1 MIKTAMVLINLI
13 VAALFFT
20 VLYSAANIDVSV
32 NVDTRGIEGFA
43 LENNTLKVSV
53 PVEIRNDGLYPIE
66 DVRIGFNITNGTQVI
81 YGDNFRIEKIDS
93 LQDYSDVFVVSID
106 LGEMY
111 RKLGEYYLFHPGV
124 FRLNIN
130 VSARYWILADFNA
143 HYSRNISWQPLIHT
157 YRIYR
162 DEITFD
168 GKEIVVPYFISKIP
182 VKVDARMHVVV
193 RDNLGILGKGEDRVV
208 FDRKANL
215 KIGITRSIDYLLNR
229 EEDWRISIGIEVN
242 GLDVVREIRYH
253 WVPPISNLGIMNS
266 VQDGKPV
273 VCLVFRNN
281 ANAPLHF
288 TVEKRIIH
296 DGVENYTVENITL
309 EPGEYARIVLFD
321 LLPGHYQVYV
331 NIILDDYGMEK
342 SVSYEVEV

>member
-1 MIKTAMVLINLI
+1 MIKTVMVLINLI
-13 VAALFFT
+13 VAVLFFT

-32 NVDTRGIEGFA
+32 NVDTRGIDGFV
-43 LENNTLKVSV
+43 LENNSLKVSI
-53 PVEIRNDGLYPIE
+53 PVDIKNDGLYPIE
-66 DVRIGFNITNGTQVI
+66 NVHIGFNITNGSQVI
-81 YGDNFRIEKIDS
+81 YGDQFRIRRIDS
-93 LQDYSDVFVVSID
+93 LHEYNDVFVVSINLLD
-106 LGEMY
+106 MY
-111 RKLGEYYLFHPGV
+111 QRLGEYYLFHQGV

-143 HYSRNISWQPLIHT
+143 VYSRNISWQPLIHT

-168 GKEIVVPYFISKIP
+168 GEEIIVPYFISKLP
-182 VKVDARMHVVV
+182 VHVNATMDVV
-193 RDNLGILGKGEDRVV
+193 IRDNLGVLGKGTEKVV
-208 FDRKANL
+208 FDRKAYM
-215 KIGITRSIDYLLNR
+215 KIRTTRSLDYLIDR
-229 EEDWRISIGIEVN
+229 EENWMISVKMNIN

-253 WVPPISNLGIMNS
+253 WTPPISNLSVVES

-281 ANAPLHF
+281 ANTQLHF
-288 TVEKRIIH
+288 TIEKRIIH
-296 DGVENYTVENITL
+296 DGVENHTVENVTL
-309 EPGEYARIVLFD
+309 SPGEYAKIVLFA

-331 NIILDDYGMEK
+331 NIILHDYGMEK